1 MSKLYGGGGRGGE
14 DGERRGREGGGG
26 CRVARSL
33 ISDVSVLKCCC
44 QQALWGEGQRS
55 RSLQTC
61 VLCTNALQVVH
72 IRCLHTVIIRIL
84 HKRKKIIRL

>member
-1 MSKLYGGGGRGGE
+1 MVEGGGGGGGE

-44 QQALWGEGQRS
+44 QQALWGEELTS
-55 RSLQTC
+55 M
-61 VLCTNALQVVH
+61 CTVYKCCTSCTHMLFTYCNYSNS
-72 IRCLHTVIIRIL
+72 T
-84 HKRKKIIRL
+84 